1 MAIGGEFLNDDRRG
15 ARPQF
20 MDADLFYLADDWL
33 RNIGR
38 GVRSRVGRRGVRSLA
53 SHIKS

>member
-1 MAIGGEFLNDDRRG
+1 MAIGGEFMNNDRRG